1 MKGDGEAEVSV
12 VWLWQTDT
20 LESITSVQA
29 VCKADEVPVCV
40 CVCVEDLMSQAT
52 EESSREDV

>member
-20 LESITSVQA
+20 LGSITSVQA
-29 VCKADEVPVCV
+29 VCKADEVPVS
-40 CVCVEDLMSQAT
+40 VEDLLSQAT
-52 EESSREDV
+52 EKSSCEDV